1 MDTRQKIMTEAVKLF
16 SECGYHATT
25 VDDIARAAE
34 VAKGTVYWHFA
45 SKEEL
50 FEELLK
56 EMFTRYLDE
65 VLQISQGGGPVLEQ
79 LQKILGLRI
88 ALIRDNQPVTEMIMS
103 RGGKGMSRESSERF
117 LGWRRRHQEIITG
130 LMREGKAQGE
140 LRIDSPEV
148 AAIAFV
154 GVGSELILSEQIHR
168 PELARELM
176 SLLTNGIAG
185 QPARAKDTRWE

>member
-50 FEELLK
+50 FKGLLK

-65 VLQISQGGGPVLEQ
+65 ILKFRKGGGPVLEQ
-79 LQKILGLRI
+79 LEKILELRI
-88 ALIRDNQPVTEMIMS
+88 VLIRDHQPVTEMIMS
-103 RGGKGMSRESSERF
+103 RGGEGMSRESSERF
-117 LGWRRRHQEIITG
+117 LRWRHRHQEIITE
-130 LMREGKAQGE
+130 LMREGKAQGD
-140 LRIDSPEV
+140 LQIDAPEV

-154 GVGSELILSEQIHR
+154 GVGNELILSQQIHR
-168 PELARELM
+168 PDLTRELM
-176 SLLTNGIAG
+176 NLLTGGIAR
-185 QPARAKDTRWE
+185 QPAKANDARWE

>member
-1 MDTRQKIMTEAVKLF
+1 MDTRQRIMTEAMNLF
-16 SECGYHATT
+16 SECGYHTTT

-45 SKEEL
+45 SKEGL
-50 FEELLK
+50 FEALLN

-65 VLQISQGGGPVLEQ
+65 VLQISQGGGPVLKQ
-79 LQKILGLRI
+79 LQNILELRI

-103 RGGKGMSRESSERF
+103 QGGKGMSRESRERF
-117 LGWRRRHQEIITG
+117 LGWRRRHQEIITE

-140 LRIDSPEV
+140 LQINAPEV

-176 SLLTNGIAG
+176 NLLTGGIAG
-185 QPARAKDTRWE
+185 QPPQAKDTRWE